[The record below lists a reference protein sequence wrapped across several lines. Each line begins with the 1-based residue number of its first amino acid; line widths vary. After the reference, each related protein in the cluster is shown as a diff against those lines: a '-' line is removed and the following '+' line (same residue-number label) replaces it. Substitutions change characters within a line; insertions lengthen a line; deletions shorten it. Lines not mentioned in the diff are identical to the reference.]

1 MEGRKPPLRPSSG
14 AGLARVSMSSDSRIC
29 RSGAVASNVFRETRA
44 AGIDLGPVR
53 AKPGPNMASFWA
65 GSRFNGL
72 PDNREHFYFENDV
85 DLVRVGVN
93 YKF

>member
-1 MEGRKPPLRPSSG
+1 
-14 AGLARVSMSSDSRIC
+14 
-29 RSGAVASNVFRETRA
+29 
-44 AGIDLGPVR
+44 
-53 AKPGPNMASFWA
+53 MASFWA

>member
-1 MEGRKPPLRPSSG
+1 M
-14 AGLARVSMSSDSRIC
+14 
-29 RSGAVASNVFRETRA
+29 
-44 AGIDLGPVR
+44 R
-53 AKPGPNMASFWA
+53 AKPGPNMASFRA